1 MPNLTKQS
9 RSAFTSSARRAH
21 SGRVNPSAGAVGG
34 SGQKFGKLSGSSGA
48 SDKTGGF
55 KQKPRLSS
63 SQTITN
69 EGS

>member
-1 MPNLTKQS
+1 MSNLTKQS
-9 RSAFTSSARRAH
+9 RSGFVASARRAH
-21 SGRVNPSAGAVGG
+21 GGRVNPSAGAVGG
-34 SGQKFGKLSGSSGA
+34 SGQSYDKLSGSSGA

-55 KQKPRLSS
+55 KQKARLSS